1 MAVLGLVAGAS
12 RTLLIQRRRAGWQ
25 LALRSPHRIHRR
37 GRRGAALE
45 TVLKEED
52 MACFGL

>member
-37 GRRGAALE
+37 GRRGAALD
-45 TVLKEED
+45 TVPKEAD
-52 MACFGL
+52 MMSFRL